1 MYLLPISSA
10 GRGQTWAQ
18 HEVGRAGVWAWGVRS
33 ERPEVSRDHAQTGAL
48 DPAGLW
54 LVSDTSGNGPGS
66 HPRTLC
72 RVTACSWPV

>member
-18 HEVGRAGVWAWGVRS
+18 HEVGGAGVRDYGVRS

-48 DPAGLW
+48 DPTGLRLALTW
-54 LVSDTSGNGPGS
+54 ELSQV
-66 HPRTLC
+66 
-72 RVTACSWPV
+72 